1 MRFHICAETSA
12 AYNQIIQ
19 MLRNQS
25 PVWNPHGNLCIRIV
39 YAVREMIKAVHGR
52 RNDYNVL
59 VFTSVNQVV
68 HRNLIK
74 AMNPAGMTDADYT
87 GDIHKSRVFKSRKVL
102 SEELDNRG
110 NFALNSKFNVGQ
122 VFHLHGITIAQPV
135 VDPAL
140 IVAVAGNWNH
150 GKAAYTSDFT

>member
-1 MRFHICAETSA
+1 MIFDAKSSCRSCGLSSQYTVGNQVQPVMRFHICAETSA

-87 GDIHKSRVFKSRKVL
+87 GDIHKSRVFKSRKDRKSVVYGNNVL
-102 SEELDNRG
+102 
-110 NFALNSKFNVGQ
+110 
-122 VFHLHGITIAQPV
+122 
-135 VDPAL
+135 
-140 IVAVAGNWNH
+140 
-150 GKAAYTSDFT
+150 